1 MLGKVELKLS
11 MKWIFYCVSM
21 YYNKININVYILK
34 DFIKMLK
41 SVIFLIIKCYIWYLV
56 RGNIVL

>member
-21 YYNKININVYILK
+21 YYNKINIILK

-41 SVIFLIIKCYIWYLV
+41 SVIFLIIKCCIWYLV

>member
-11 MKWIFYCVSM
+11 LKWFFYC
-21 YYNKININVYILK
+21 NKININVYILK
-34 DFIKMLK
+34 DFIKILK
-41 SVIFLIIKCYIWYLV
+41 SVIFLIIKCCIWYLV